1 MAELRGFVGITRKK
15 QIGDLIEHFPV
26 LSEKIIAD
34 FGEDAAV
41 IDDGDDVLL
50 FAADGIWS
58 KLMEADPE
66 WSGYCSVLVNVHD
79 IAAMGGWPIAM
90 VDVLSVS
97 SPRIA
102 EAVLRG
108 MKKGIEKFN
117 VPIIGGHLHPDTP
130 YSALDVA
137 ILGKARKD
145 SVILSST
152 ARPGDAIVAAADLD
166 GAPHPKF
173 AINFDSTSFKEGET
187 LARQLGSMR
196 ELGERHLV
204 TAGKDISNPG
214 LLGTLGMLLETSGV
228 GAVVDLDF
236 IPVPAGLQLSDW
248 LKMYPGMGFVVTAKQ
263 ENVHDVIDVFRRSW
277 SNGGQD
283 RQHNGR
289 SETGHSTGHEGGSA
303 LRFCQGHCNRD
314 QVSIV
319 DSDFVKSLQDRARSR
334 HARIGIGIKNL
345 DADLISG
352 LEAATE
358 YADLLLVGDPC
369 CDCALDY
376 ITPEDPATELVDLL
390 ARGEIDGA
398 VRGNISA
405 SKAMR
410 ALSRKFDIKVRRM
423 ALLDLNGWAFFL
435 APVGIDEGETLSDKL
450 NLVLDGAKFLQRM
463 GISPT
468 VSVLSGGRVE
478 DVGRSRRVDRSLAE
492 GEFVAARAAA
502 QRA

>member
-1 MAELRGFVGITRKK
+1 MNLESLATELRGFVGITRKK
-15 QIGDLIEHFPV
+15 QIGDLTKHFPV

-41 IDDGDDVLL
+41 IDDGDEVLL

-97 SPRIA
+97 SPEIA

-152 ARPGDAIVAAADLD
+152 AHPGDAIIAAADLD
-166 GAPHPKF
+166 GSAHPKF
-173 AINFDSTSFKEGET
+173 AINFDSTSFKERET
-187 LARQLGSMR
+187 LANQLGSMR

-236 IPVPAGLQLSDW
+236 IPVPAGIKLSDW
-248 LKMYPGMGFVVTAKQ
+248 LKMYPGMGFVITAKP
-263 ENVHDVIDVFRRSW
+263 ENVHDVIDVFR
-277 SNGGQD
+277 D
-283 RQHNGR
+283 RGLTAAKIGN
-289 SETGHSTGHEGGSA
+289 A
-303 LRFCQGHCNRD
+303 
-314 QVSIV
+314 VA
-319 DSDFVKSLQDRARSR
+319 DRR
-334 HARIGIGIKNL
+334 
-345 DADLISG
+345 
-352 LEAATE
+352 
-358 YADLLLVGDPC
+358 LV
-369 CDCALDY
+369 
-376 ITPEDPATELVDLL
+376 I
-390 ARGEIDGA
+390 RQ
-398 VRGNISA
+398 
-405 SKAMR
+405 
-410 ALSRKFDIKVRRM
+410 
-423 ALLDLNGWAFFL
+423 
-435 APVGIDEGETLSDKL
+435 
-450 NLVLDGAKFLQRM
+450 GAKEAVLFDFAKDTVT
-463 GISPT
+463 GI
-468 VSVLSGGRVE
+468 R
-478 DVGRSRRVDRSLAE
+478 
-492 GEFVAARAAA
+492 
-502 QRA
+502 